1 MEINSPRRQIPAEC
15 QPVRVLELPR
25 MVLTLTRIVGMGY
38 YISSGLRVEWNV
50 YIAHLECVIVK
61 NRAVMRV
68 AILTNESSLF

>member
-1 MEINSPRRQIPAEC
+1 
-15 QPVRVLELPR
+15 

-38 YISSGLRVEWNV
+38 YISSGIRVEWNV

-68 AILTNESSLF
+68 AILPNESSLF